1 MKDYLIITKEKKSH
15 LVFDVTAVAYSNG
28 STLRMMASEV
38 DIDYINNAAIL
49 VENKPLSMSIYGWL
63 RSTA

>member
-1 MKDYLIITKEKKSH
+1 
-15 LVFDVTAVAYSNG
+15 
-28 STLRMMASEV
+28 MMASEI

-63 RSTA
+63 AQIYGVGRYEPPVDMSQS